1 MLDFDQD
8 RGRCPETGSV
18 RCGAGARVSGGTGHT
33 FTQPQFDHG
42 QEHIMAGNLTR
53 FDPFGDIARF
63 EPFRNI
69 DDLFRDF
76 RMMPGMRGMEPE
88 PRIRM
93 DMSETD
99 QVYVVKAEIPGAKK
113 EDIKVAI
120 DGNEVTISA
129 EVQQQKE
136 EKTAGN
142 MLRSERYY
150 GQQYRSFSLPQDVD
164 EEKAEARYQDGVLEL
179 TLPKKPGTGGR
190 QLSIQ

>member
-1 MLDFDQD
+1 
-8 RGRCPETGSV
+8 
-18 RCGAGARVSGGTGHT
+18 
-33 FTQPQFDHG
+33 
-42 QEHIMAGNLTR
+42 MAGNLIR
-53 FDPFGDIARF
+53 FDPFGDIARY

-69 DDLFRDF
+69 DDFFKDF
-76 RMMPGMRGMEPE
+76 RMMPGWRGMEPE
-88 PRIRM
+88 SRIRM

-99 QVYVVKAEIPGAKK
+99 QAYVVKAEIPGAKK

-129 EVQQQKE
+129 EVQKKE
-136 EKTAGN
+136 ETTTGN

-164 EEKAEARYQDGVLEL
+164 DEKAEAKYQDGVLEL
-179 TLPKKPGTGGR
+179 TLPKKPGTGGK